1 MNCKLMKILN
11 DIILVLLEFV
21 LNMIK
26 LVIQTTG
33 FYNLTFKFYSR
44 SSALIA
50 LALLV
55 NYLITLFLQIFKTR
69 SHPNR
74 KS

>member
-55 NYLITLFLQIFKTR
+55 NYLDHPFPPNLQNMFTPKA
-69 SHPNR
+69 
-74 KS
+74 